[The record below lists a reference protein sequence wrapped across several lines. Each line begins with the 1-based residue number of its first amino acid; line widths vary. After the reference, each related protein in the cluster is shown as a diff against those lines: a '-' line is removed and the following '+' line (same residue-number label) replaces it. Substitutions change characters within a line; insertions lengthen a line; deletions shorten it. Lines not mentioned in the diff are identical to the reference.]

1 MAISALITVK
11 ENTVK
16 NMFVEGITDIRI
28 ERIIPPTKP
37 KIKIY
42 IEYILSSSESKSNH
56 GLLIIEKKIVVHL
69 LNLLSIIKKCN
80 LFFFTDVLFICS
92 YF

>member
-42 IEYILSSSESKSNH
+42 MSPSNNVIF
-56 GLLIIEKKIVVHL
+56 G
-69 LNLLSIIKKCN
+69 
-80 LFFFTDVLFICS
+80 
-92 YF
+92 

>member
-56 GLLIIEKKIVVHL
+56 GLLKK
-69 LNLLSIIKKCN
+69 KKKSLC
-80 LFFFTDVLFICS
+80 I
-92 YF
+92 Y

>member
-28 ERIIPPTKP
+28 ERIIPPTKH
-37 KIKIY
+37 KIKITM
-42 IEYILSSSESKSNH
+42 EYILSSSESKSNH
-56 GLLIIEKKIVVHL
+56 GLLIIEKKSLCI
-69 LNLLSIIKKCN
+69 
-80 LFFFTDVLFICS
+80 
-92 YF
+92 Y

>member
-28 ERIIPPTKP
+28 ERIIPPRKP
-37 KIKIY
+37 KIKID
-42 IEYILSSSESKSNH
+42 IEYILSSSESKSHH
-56 GLLIIEKKIVVHL
+56 GLLIIEKKSLCI
-69 LNLLSIIKKCN
+69 
-80 LFFFTDVLFICS
+80 
-92 YF
+92 Y

>member
-56 GLLIIEKKIVVHL
+56 GLLIIEKKL
-69 LNLLSIIKKCN
+69 
-80 LFFFTDVLFICS
+80 LFIHMPP
-92 YF
+92 FKKLKM